1 MAQLSDTIIALE
13 RNQQSEKDRDV
24 MGVRIL
30 KCRHTGNTGLGG
42 FLSFN
47 HETNRLEK
55 YQPPME
61 TYGFDTDNEEDNGG
75 DF

>member
-1 MAQLSDTIIALE
+1 
-13 RNQQSEKDRDV
+13 
-24 MGVRIL
+24 MGIRIL

-47 HETNRLEK
+47 RATNRLEK

-75 DF
+75 VF